1 MINPGEANV
10 KRAFRNL
17 YMRPSARNG
26 YRGRLG
32 NRKGI
37 FNLEKNRN
45 VPDAGLIT
53 FTNNNRTAN
62 MYVFLRN
69 GNHVKYMVITSE
81 GNTNWMNIPVSNNN
95 LRIRLDPMNVAPAA

>member
-1 MINPGEANV
+1 MNNPGEANI

-17 YMRPSARNG
+17 YIRPNARNG
-26 YRGRLG
+26 YRGKLG
-32 NRKGI
+32 NRNGI

-45 VPDAGLIT
+45 VPNTGLIT

-69 GNHVKYMVITSE
+69 GNHVKYMVITGE
-81 GNTNWMNIPVSNNN
+81 GRTNWMKIPESNNN
-95 LRIRLDPMNVAPAA
+95 LRIRLNPLNVAPAA